1 MGDKMKLEDITYVVF
16 DTETTG
22 LNPLEGEEM
31 IEIGAVKIK
40 NGIIIDRFDEL
51 IKPLKLISEKITS
64 ITTITNE
71 MVEDKDDE
79 LTVLNRF
86 LKWLDDDN
94 VLVAHNAN
102 FDMSFIKMAYTK
114 YNLGVFNYTVIYTL
128 GMSRFITPTE
138 KYHNLTVLMD
148 RYQIEWD
155 ENKHH
160 RADYDAEG
168 TSLVLYKLIDKLK
181 EKEINTIEQ
190 LYLIPRIIVN
200 RKK

>member
-1 MGDKMKLEDITYVVF
+1 MGDNMNLKNLTYVVF

-22 LNPLEGEEM
+22 LNPKDGEEM
-31 IEIGAVKIK
+31 IEIGAVRVKDGK
-40 NGIIIDRFDEL
+40 IIDRFDEL
-51 IKPLKLISEKITS
+51 IKPSKLISEKITS

-71 MVEDKDDE
+71 MVKDSDDE

-86 LKWLDDDN
+86 LNWLNKDDI
-94 VLVAHNAN
+94 VVAHNAN
-102 FDMSFIKMAYTK
+102 FDMSFIKMAYLK
-114 YNLGVFNYTVIYTL
+114 YDLGFFNYTVIDTL
-128 GMSRFITPTE
+128 GLSRFIEPSE

-148 RYQIEWD
+148 RYHIDWD

-168 TSLVLYKLIDKLK
+168 TALVLYKLIDKLE
-181 EKEINTIEQ
+181 EKNICFLED

-200 RKK
+200 RSK

>member
-1 MGDKMKLEDITYVVF
+1 MKLDDITYVVF

-22 LNPLEGEEM
+22 LNPNEGEEM

-40 NGIIIDRFDEL
+40 NGKVIDRFDEL
-51 IKPLKLISEKITS
+51 IKPTKLISEKITS

-86 LKWLDDDN
+86 LNWLDKDN
-94 VLVAHNAN
+94 ILVAHNAN
-102 FDMSFIKMAYTK
+102 FDLSFIKMAYLK
-114 YNLGVFNYTVIYTL
+114 YDLGYFNYTVIDTL
-128 GMSRFITPTE
+128 GLSRFITPSE

-148 RYQIEWD
+148 RYKIDWD

-168 TSLVLYKLIDKLK
+168 TSLVLYKLIDCLK
-181 EKEINTIEQ
+181 DKNINTLEQ

-200 RKK
+200 RSK